1 MGHLWLMC
9 IREERKKRMERIGK
23 GPNSIQE
30 EKDLVGGVRNIIV
43 QVAQRV
49 ELSGMELSGVA
60 SSGEELSGVELWGA
74 EL

>member
-30 EKDLVGGVRNIIV
+30 EKDLVGGVRNIIGE
-43 QVAQRV
+43 VAQR
-49 ELSGMELSGVA
+49 EGASGFWTHEENDK
-60 SSGEELSGVELWGA
+60 GEGLESVRGI
-74 EL
+74 

>member
-1 MGHLWLMC
+1 MC

-30 EKDLVGGVRNIIV
+30 EKDLVGGVRNIIG

-49 ELSGMELSGVA
+49 GAMGFWNHEENDK
-60 SSGEELSGVELWGA
+60 GEGLESVRGI
-74 EL
+74 